1 MCWLLRTH
9 LDVSLNQ
16 DVICVPVNV
25 LVGLCVFYEYA
36 VHIHISVSTQHVAW
50 DLSME
55 NLRKIP
61 PPRAVWPE
69 RGTRKSRE
77 GLDRVPVMGRAHPAA
92 IHSYTIP
99 TA

>member
-1 MCWLLRTH
+1 M
-9 LDVSLNQ
+9 
-16 DVICVPVNV
+16 
-25 LVGLCVFYEYA
+25 FYEYA